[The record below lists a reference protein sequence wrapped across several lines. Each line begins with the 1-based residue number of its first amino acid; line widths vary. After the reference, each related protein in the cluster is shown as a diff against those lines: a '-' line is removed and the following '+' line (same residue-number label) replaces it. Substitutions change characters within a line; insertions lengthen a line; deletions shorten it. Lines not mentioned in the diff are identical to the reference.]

1 MRPKLALRESWNF
14 AELSVLKVP
23 APLTPEPINRLSRLS
38 SAPYPHD
45 PETFQASANVTQKKV
60 SLYSKWKGKEMRRI
74 LRSRQ
79 LYPKRYNYA
88 AKGNAAPKR

>member
-23 APLTPEPINRLSRLS
+23 APLTPEPINRPSRLS

-45 PETFQASANVTQKKV
+45 PETFQASANVTQKKGFTV
-60 SLYSKWKGKEMRRI
+60 QQMDGERDVKNPTIETAVLQKVLQ
-74 LRSRQ
+74 LRS
-79 LYPKRYNYA
+79 
-88 AKGNAAPKR
+88 